1 MTSEGPKLRV
11 WRMDWPPKEAAG
23 RRVYAVIEDEDG
35 EGFEGVR
42 GVLTIDDMAPG
53 VGEPVPVFRIQT
65 SDGQSVPLA
74 AVSRWL
80 YL

>member
-1 MTSEGPKLRV
+1 MTDEGPRLRV
-11 WRMDWPPKEAAG
+11 WRMDWPPNEAEG

-42 GVLTIDDMAPG
+42 GVLTIVDVAPG
-53 VGEPVPVFRIQT
+53 AGEPVPVFRIQA
-65 SDGQSVPLA
+65 SDGQSIPLA
-74 AVSRWL
+74 VVSRWF